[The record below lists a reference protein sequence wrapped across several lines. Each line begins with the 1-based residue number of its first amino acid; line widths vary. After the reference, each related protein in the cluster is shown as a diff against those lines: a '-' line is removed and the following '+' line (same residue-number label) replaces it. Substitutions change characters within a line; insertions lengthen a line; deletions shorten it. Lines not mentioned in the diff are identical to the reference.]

1 MDCVQTIWSYLT
13 FPFTSFGELHW
24 FFKISVF
31 IALITFIV
39 GTDFLRIVY
48 RFGLR
53 FLPFIRINLDD
64 DEDHDMFAEI
74 ILENIVGF
82 VLLITCFYTIPLL
95 CAFLVGVWVKK
106 NALLIADIIGHFFSQ
121 LVSSIRQRRFG
132 RFCAEVWKLGD
143 ERTLELGDE
152 KK

>member
-1 MDCVQTIWSYLT
+1 MDCVQTIGSYLA
-13 FPFTSFGELHW
+13 FPFTSFGDLHW
-24 FFKISVF
+24 FFQVSFF
-31 IALITFIV
+31 IALITFII

-53 FLPFIRINLDD
+53 FIPFIRINLDD
-64 DEDHDMFAEI
+64 DEDTDTLAEI
-74 ILENIVGF
+74 ILENVVGF

-95 CAFLVGVWVKK
+95 GAYLVGVWVKR
-106 NALLIADIIGHFFSQ
+106 NALHIADIIGHLFSH
-121 LVSSIRQRRFG
+121 LVLSIRQRRFG

-143 ERTLELGDE
+143 ERTLKLGDE